1 MPGLFVFSLILLLV
15 AIVAGV
21 AWLSIRRRPVPDPE
35 AAGDDAEKR
44 ARSSVGPTSRQV
56 AGWVSVGALVL
67 AVVTMFFSSATIV
80 STKNVGIETSFGR
93 PVGSLS
99 NGFHLVEPWNKVT
112 EMDAAIQTDNHVK
125 GKAALD
131 CITVRIA
138 HQATAC
144 VDTSIRWRIEE
155 QAADTLFRDYRDFDN
170 VRDSL
175 VTRDLNAALNA
186 VFEQYDPLAIDKD
199 GNSTS
204 PGLADL
210 SSDVAD
216 QIRAQIGDEINV
228 LSVIIPVVHYD
239 ENTQSK
245 VNALLAQVAQ
255 TRIAEQSVITAE
267 QQALANQTLAE
278 SVSKDPNVLVSK
290 CMDLLNEMVSKGQSI
305 PIGFSCWPGSG
316 RSSYPGCRRHVREL
330 AARTCLPTCVI
341 AISGAR
347 RIARVAAHRQQSA
360 GFGSSVHRPETRCE
374 RRSWTSNTGPVAVV
388 VAVPVTSRHC
398 GSPST

>member
-1 MPGLFVFSLILLLV
+1 MRPGGVTMSPVPGLFVFSLILLLV
-15 AIVAGV
+15 AIVAGAV
-21 AWLSIRRRPVPDPE
+21 WLSARRRPASEPDPE
-35 AAGDDAEKR
+35 PADGDGKKNR
-44 ARSSVGPTSRQV
+44 AKPTTGLSGRQV
-56 AGWVSVGALVL
+56 AGWVSATALVL
-67 AVVTMFFSSATIV
+67 AVVTMFFSAATIV

-93 PVGSLS
+93 PVGSLP
-99 NGFHLVEPWNKVT
+99 NGFHLIQPWNKVT

-125 GKAALD
+125 GSDGFD

-186 VFEQYDPLAIDKD
+186 VFETYDPLAIDKD

-210 SSDVAD
+210 SSDVVE
-216 QIRAQIGDEINV
+216 QIRDQIGDEINV

-239 ENTQSK
+239 ENTQGK

-278 SVSKDPNVLVSK
+278 SVSQDPNVLVST
-290 CMDLLNEMVSKGQSI
+290 CMDLLEEMVSKGQQI

-316 RSSYPGCRRHVREL
+316 S
-330 AARTCLPTCVI
+330 
-341 AISGAR
+341 
-347 RIARVAAHRQQSA
+347 
-360 GFGSSVHRPETRCE
+360 
-374 RRSWTSNTGPVAVV
+374 AVV
-388 VAVPVTSRHC
+388 VPGVTAPTS
-398 GSPST
+398 

>member
-1 MPGLFVFSLILLLV
+1 VPGLFVMSLLLV
-15 AIVAGV
+15 LVAAV
-21 AWLSIRRRPVPDPE
+21 SLVVWLTARRRAPAPPTDDDDDEGHSKP
-35 AAGDDAEKR
+35 AKPRAGTK
-44 ARSSVGPTSRQV
+44 V
-56 AGWVSVGALVL
+56 AGWTSVGALVL
-67 AVVTMFFSSATIV
+67 ALTFLFFSSATIV

-93 PVGSLS
+93 PVGSFS
-99 NGFHLVEPWNKVT
+99 NGFHLIQPWNKVT

-125 GKAALD
+125 DTGAFS

-155 QAADTLFRDYRDFDN
+155 RAADGLFRDYRDFDN

-186 VFEQYDPLAIDKD
+186 VFEKYDPLAIDKD

-204 PGLADL
+204 PGLATL
-210 SSDVAD
+210 SSDVVD
-216 QIRAQIGDEINV
+216 QIRAQIGSEINV

-267 QQALANQTLAE
+267 QQALANQTLSK
-278 SVSKDPNVLVSK
+278 SVSQDPNVLVSK
-290 CMDLLNEMVSKGQSI
+290 CMDLLGEMVSKGQAI
-305 PIGFSCWPGSG
+305 PIGFSCWPGG
-316 RSSYPGCRRHVREL
+316 
-330 AARTCLPTCVI
+330 
-341 AISGAR
+341 
-347 RIARVAAHRQQSA
+347 
-360 GFGSSVHRPETRCE
+360 GS
-374 RRSWTSNTGPVAVV
+374 AVV
-388 VAVPVTSRHC
+388 VPGASAPN
-398 GSPST
+398 P

>member
-1 MPGLFVFSLILLLV
+1 MPGLFVFSLVLLV
-15 AIVAGV
+15 VAAVAGAV
-21 AWLSIRRRPVPDPE
+21 WFVGRRRVAARVAAGAAADVGAPVVEPSDEPDDEPASGRRTKSKRPSAVRTPDPQ
-35 AAGDDAEKR
+35 AGPR
-44 ARSSVGPTSRQV
+44 T
-56 AGWVSVGALVL
+56 AGWVAVGAATF
-67 AVVTMFFSSATIV
+67 AVVFAFFSAATIV

-99 NGFHLVEPWNKVT
+99 NGFHLVPPWNKVT

-125 GKAALD
+125 GGSHVG

-155 QAADTLFRDYRDFDN
+155 PAADALFRDYRDFDN

-186 VFEQYDPLAIDKD
+186 AFEDYDPLAIDKD

-204 PGLADL
+204 PGLESQSEAVL
-210 SSDVAD
+210 NT
-216 QIRAQIGDEINV
+216 IRGQIGDEINV

-239 ENTQSK
+239 DNTQSK

-255 TRIAEQSVITAE
+255 TRIAEQSVITAQ
-267 QQALANQTLAE
+267 QQALANQTLAQ

-290 CMDLLNEMVSKGQSI
+290 CIDLLGEMVSKGQSI
-305 PIGFSCWPGSG
+305 PIGFSCWPG
-316 RSSYPGCRRHVREL
+316 
-330 AARTCLPTCVI
+330 
-341 AISGAR
+341 GA
-347 RIARVAAHRQQSA
+347 
-360 GFGSSVHRPETRCE
+360 SSV
-374 RRSWTSNTGPVAVV
+374 VV
-388 VAVPVTSRHC
+388 PGV
-398 GSPST
+398 STPTK

>member
-1 MPGLFVFSLILLLV
+1 MYPVPGLFVFSLILLIV
-15 AIVAGV
+15 AIVAGI
-21 AWLSIRRRPVPDPE
+21 AWFGIRRRPAPVPPE
-35 AAGDDAEKR
+35 PDEGDDSKKR
-44 ARSSVGPTSRQV
+44 AKRSSGGPTSRQV

-67 AVVTMFFSSATIV
+67 ALVTLFFSSATIV

-93 PVGSLS
+93 PVGSLP
-99 NGFHLVEPWNKVT
+99 NGFHMIEPWNKVT

-125 GKAALD
+125 GHSGLD

-155 QAADTLFRDYRDFDN
+155 QAADGLFRDYRDFDN

-186 VFEQYDPLAIDKD
+186 VFEDYDPLAIDKD

-204 PGLADL
+204 PGLASL
-210 SSDVAD
+210 STDVAGK
-216 QIRAQIGDEINV
+216 IRDQIGDQINV
-228 LSVIIPVVHYD
+228 LSVIIPVVHFD

-255 TRIAEQSVITAE
+255 TRIAEQAVITAE

-305 PIGFSCWPGSG
+305 PIGFSCWPGG
-316 RSSYPGCRRHVREL
+316 
-330 AARTCLPTCVI
+330 
-341 AISGAR
+341 
-347 RIARVAAHRQQSA
+347 
-360 GFGSSVHRPETRCE
+360 GSSVVVPGVSTP
-374 RRSWTSNTGPVAVV
+374 TG
-388 VAVPVTSRHC
+388 
-398 GSPST
+398 

>member
-1 MPGLFVFSLILLLV
+1 MPGLFVFSIILLV
-15 AIVAGV
+15 AAVALGV
-21 AWLSIRRRPVPDPE
+21 VWLTTGRGR
-35 AAGDDAEKR
+35 AAGETPVMLPAAAPQTKVDDAPAAGGKGR
-44 ARSSVGPTSRQV
+44 RGSSRTPTPKPSRPGSGSRT
-56 AGWVSVGALVL
+56 AGWLAVSALAL
-67 AVVTMFFSSATIV
+67 AVVCAFFSSATIV

-99 NGFHLVEPWNKVT
+99 NGFHLVPPWNKVT

-125 GKAALD
+125 TDGGLS

-155 QAADTLFRDYRDFDN
+155 PAADALFRDYRDFDN

-186 VFEQYDPLAIDKD
+186 VFEDYDPLAIDKE

-204 PGLADL
+204 PGLETL
-210 SSDVAD
+210 STDVLSRIQD
-216 QIRAQIGDEINV
+216 QIGDEINV

-267 QQALANQTLAE
+267 QQALANRTLAE
-278 SVSKDPNVLVSK
+278 SVSQDPNVLVSK
-290 CMDLLNEMVSKGQSI
+290 CVDLLGEMVSKGQSI
-305 PIGFSCWPGSG
+305 PIGFSCWPGG
-316 RSSYPGCRRHVREL
+316 
-330 AARTCLPTCVI
+330 
-341 AISGAR
+341 
-347 RIARVAAHRQQSA
+347 
-360 GFGSSVHRPETRCE
+360 GSSVVVPGVSTP
-374 RRSWTSNTGPVAVV
+374 TS
-388 VAVPVTSRHC
+388 
-398 GSPST
+398 

>member
-1 MPGLFVFSLILLLV
+1 MPGLFVLSLVLLLV
-15 AIVAGV
+15 AVVAAAARLATG
-21 AWLSIRRRPVPDPE
+21 RRPAPAPGAE
-35 AAGDDAEKR
+35 PAEDDRPKAR
-44 ARSSVGPTSRQV
+44 ATSPAGPTNRQV
-56 AGWVSVGALVL
+56 TGWVSVTALVL
-67 AVVTMFFSSATIV
+67 AVVTLFFSAATIV

-99 NGFHLVEPWNKVT
+99 NGFHLIQPWNKVT

-125 GKAALD
+125 GSDGFD

-155 QAADTLFRDYRDFDN
+155 QAADALFRDYRDFDN

-186 VFEQYDPLAIDKD
+186 VFESYDPLAIDKD

-210 SSDVAD
+210 SSDVVD
-216 QIRAQIGDEINV
+216 RIRDQIGDEINV

-239 ENTQSK
+239 ENTQGK

-278 SVSKDPNVLVSK
+278 SVSHDPNVLVSK
-290 CMDLLNEMVSKGQSI
+290 CMDLLNEMVSKGQAI
-305 PIGFSCWPGSG
+305 PIGFSCWPGG
-316 RSSYPGCRRHVREL
+316 
-330 AARTCLPTCVI
+330 
-341 AISGAR
+341 
-347 RIARVAAHRQQSA
+347 
-360 GFGSSVHRPETRCE
+360 GS
-374 RRSWTSNTGPVAVV
+374 AVV
-388 VAVPVTSRHC
+388 VPGVTPPTS
-398 GSPST
+398 